1 MNKEKLKAMEIF
13 QLVVILFITLINYI
27 GFTYLVDGNFIVSVF
42 VIAASFGL
50 YTVSYYYVSDRNN
63 KSQIMNKN
71 FVSFYSL
78 FFLVLFA
85 LFLFNWFLTAHT
97 YNIMS
102 NCKTSL
108 KEESSLKIDDVRAA
122 ILDYKNRYQ
131 QDFKN
136 LDYLTLSKLSNLNPT
151 SINELSG
158 FPYNV
163 SQSVLNNPSSI
174 NPVAIKNNVLKRVQQ
189 EHNINTV
196 DSSLNKELD
205 KIAKVYDNFTLFR
218 LANNY
223 SNLNKN
229 LEKIVASLNK
239 KVEKLPYSNQA
250 IQISFPKNEL
260 VLSQPFELAKKFQL
274 GLLLP
279 LFVSLF
285 LNSILLIRFIN
296 ADYIQYNE
304 KTQSKKTANKSGN
317 SINSKGPIEY

>member
-1 MNKEKLKAMEIF
+1 MNKEKLNAMEIF
-13 QLVVILFITLINYI
+13 QLIVILLITLINYV
-27 GFTYLVDGNFIVSVF
+27 GFTYLVDGNFILSPF
-42 VIAASFGL
+42 MALATFSL
-50 YTVSYYYVSDRNN
+50 YVVSYRLISDRNN

-78 FFLVLFA
+78 FFIVLFA

-108 KEESSLKIDDVRAA
+108 KAESSIKIEAVRGA
-122 ILDYKNRYQ
+122 IEDYKKRYKK
-131 QDFKN
+131 DFTN
-136 LDYLTLSKLSNLNPT
+136 LDYRTLSLLSTLNPT

-196 DSSLNKELD
+196 DSTLNKELD

-229 LEKIVASLNK
+229 LEKIVANLNK
-239 KVEKLPYSNQA
+239 KVEKLPYSNKA

-260 VLSQPFELAKKFQL
+260 VLSEPFELAKKFQL

-279 LFVSLF
+279 LLVSLF
-285 LNSILLIRFIN
+285 LNGILLIRFIN
-296 ADYIQYNE
+296 APYIEYDE
-304 KTQSKKTANKSGN
+304 TKSKKNKDKK
-317 SINSKGPIEY
+317 INYEETIEY

>member
-1 MNKEKLKAMEIF
+1 
-13 QLVVILFITLINYI
+13 
-27 GFTYLVDGNFIVSVF
+27 
-42 VIAASFGL
+42 
-50 YTVSYYYVSDRNN
+50 
-63 KSQIMNKN
+63 MNKN

-97 YNIMS
+97 YNIVS

-304 KTQSKKTANKSGN
+304 KTQSKKITNKNGN

>member
-1 MNKEKLKAMEIF
+1 MAVGSYGIIRPSDVSPEDVEIYF
-13 QLVVILFITLINYI
+13 H
-27 GFTYLVDGNFIVSVF
+27 
-42 VIAASFGL
+42 
-50 YTVSYYYVSDRNN
+50 YVSDRNN

-158 FPYNV
+158 FPYNI
-163 SQSVLNNPSSI
+163 SLSVLNSPSSI
-174 NPVAIKNNVLKRVQQ
+174 DPVAIKNNVLKRIQQ
-189 EHNINTV
+189 EHNINTI

-218 LANNY
+218 LASNY

-229 LEKIVASLNK
+229 LDKILSELNK
-239 KVEKLPYSNQA
+239 KVKKLPYTNNEIEIKFQ
-250 IQISFPKNEL
+250 KNEL